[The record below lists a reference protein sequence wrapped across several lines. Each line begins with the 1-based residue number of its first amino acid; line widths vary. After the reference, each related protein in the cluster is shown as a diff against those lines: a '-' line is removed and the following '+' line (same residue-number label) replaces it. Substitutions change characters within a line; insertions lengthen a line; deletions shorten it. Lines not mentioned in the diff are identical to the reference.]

1 MSFDKQLQNL
11 RNKINELDEEILRL
25 ISQRA
30 ELVKEIGTIKQKN
43 EIEPYAANREKIIYQ
58 RLERL
63 NKGPLKNEDIKTIFR
78 EIISACLSLEKP
90 LRIAYLGPEAT
101 FTHQAA
107 LNQFGHAPQFV
118 QTLTIDGIFR
128 EVEKKRC
135 DYGVVPIENSTEG
148 SVYRTLDMFIET
160 PLQICAEI
168 SLEVSLYLLSST
180 DKIENI
186 KKIYSHPQA
195 LAQCSRWLTNN
206 LPEIPVHSVS
216 STALAAK
223 KAAEE
228 PNTGAIASKISAPIY
243 NLKILKEKIE
253 DYSNNYTRFW
263 VIGHKSPEKSGN
275 DKTSIMF
282 SIKDEVGALYKVI
295 YPFSKYGINM
305 TKIESR
311 PSKERPWEYFFFV
324 DVEGHI
330 SDHNLKKSLEEI
342 KMFVSFLKILGSY
355 PRSI

>member
-1 MSFDKQLQNL
+1 MSVENELQNL
-11 RNKINELDEEILRL
+11 RQRINKIDKQILSL

-30 ELVKEIGTIKQKN
+30 HLALEIGTIKQENKLG
-43 EIEPYAANREKIIYQ
+43 PFAANREKIVYQ
-58 RLERL
+58 QLEKL
-63 NKGPLKNEDIKTIFR
+63 NKGPLSKEGIKTIFR

-90 LRIAYLGPEAT
+90 LKIAYLGPEAT

-107 LNQFGHAPQFV
+107 LNQFGHSPQFI
-118 QTLTIDGIFR
+118 QIPTIEGVFG

-168 SLEVSLYLLSST
+168 ALEVSLYLLSTTES
-180 DKIENI
+180 IEDI

-195 LAQCSRWLTNN
+195 LAQCSHWLVNN
-206 LPEIPVHSVS
+206 LPEVPVHSVS

-223 KAAEE
+223 KATKE
-228 PNTGAIASKISAPIY
+228 PNAGAIASKVSASIY
-243 NLKILKEKIE
+243 NLKVVKEKIE
-253 DYSNNYTRFW
+253 DYPKNFTRFW
-263 VIGHKSPEKSGN
+263 VIGPKSPEKSGY

-311 PSKERPWEYFFFV
+311 PFKEHPWEYIFFA

-330 SDHNLKKSLEEI
+330 TDISLKKSLKDIE
-342 KMFVSFLKILGSY
+342 KMVNFLKILGSY
-355 PRSI
+355 PKSI